1 MSRKALREFRE
12 DWNTGGDSDL
22 NLYLCTVYG
31 GKFFWGGNRDG
42 WLFFL

>member
-31 GKFFWGGNRDG
+31 GTIFGGKSR
-42 WLFFL
+42 